1 MITARECPR
10 PAAFKGKPIMKQTS
24 ILSLILLL
32 PALFAATSGLAETIR
47 VSPDGRVRSVGHA
60 VSQACDGDSILIA
73 KGIYTEKHILVDK
86 PLTIIGVPGAI
97 LDARGE
103 GEIMTI
109 ISDHVR
115 VRGLHFRNTGRSH
128 IQDRAAIRMKKVKHF
143 DITDNTIEHSYFAI
157 YLEHSRNGRIKGNRI
172 VGKKLDEA
180 NSGNGIHL
188 WYCKQIDLEDN
199 LIRGH
204 RDGIYLEFADSSRI
218 SRNLAEDN
226 IRYGLHFMF
235 SNDDDYYRN
244 TFRRNGAGV
253 AVMFSRRI
261 NMWENTFSLN
271 WGQAAYGLLLKEIY
285 DADIR
290 KNNFREN
297 TIGIFVEGSNRVHY
311 GENTFSRN
319 GWAIRMAGGCL
330 DNTVRG
336 NNFIGNTFD
345 LAMHSGSNNSFDGN
359 YWSAYDGYDLDRD
372 GVGDVPYQPVKLFN
386 YIVHQT
392 PEAMILLRSLFVD
405 LLNLSEKVSPVFTPK
420 NVADNRPSMKAFT
433 LPSSQEISAL

>member
-1 MITARECPR
+1 
-10 PAAFKGKPIMKQTS
+10 MKTTS
-24 ILSLILLL
+24 ANPLILLL
-32 PALFAATSGLAETIR
+32 IALHLQTGARGEIIR
-47 VSPDGRVRSVGHA
+47 VSPNGPITRIGRA
-60 VSQACDGDSILIA
+60 IEKACDGDSILVA
-73 KGIYTEKHILVDK
+73 KGVYHEKHILVDK
-86 PLTIIGVPGAI
+86 PLTILGERGAI

-109 ISDHVR
+109 ISDYVTII
-115 VRGLHFRNTGRSH
+115 GLHFRNTGRSH
-128 IQDRAAIRMKKVKHF
+128 IQDRAAIRMKKVRHF
-143 DITDNTIEHSYFAI
+143 EIANNFIEHTYFAI
-157 YLEHSRNGRIKGNRI
+157 YLEHSRQGRIRGNRIKG
-172 VGKKLDEA
+172 KKMDEA

-290 KNNFREN
+290 MNHFREN
-297 TIGIFVEGSNRVHY
+297 TIGIFVEGSNRIRY
-311 GENTFSRN
+311 SENTFNRN
-319 GWAIRMAGGCL
+319 GWAIKMSGGCL
-330 DNTVRG
+330 DNVVTG
-336 NNFIGNTFD
+336 NNFNGNTFD

-359 YWSAYDGYDLDRD
+359 FWSAYDGYDLDRD

-420 NVADNRPSMKAFT
+420 NVADNRPNMKPFT
-433 LPSSQEISAL
+433 LSTSQEISAR